1 MSHDKIKQMVTS
13 LANSLENNSKLAV
26 PVLAAKLA
34 KCSETYPHDQTIG
47 SMSRIIEKMASNNS
61 LFISRAD
68 LKSLYT
74 KLYSNNTKFAQLFET
89 ELGGD
94 ISYEPAR
101 KEYTHD
107 ESSELNTYQVGDSI
121 LSNALNTAF
130 DKTIPLKMYSQ
141 EAANKAIKSVASIL
155 DSANVSPTSL
165 SVDNGSEKFI
175 VIRANYETPKG
186 VTSLYVPVEVAAN
199 KISQASVFMGNLGP
213 QEINYTN
220 LKNYITATAGVKLKV
235 TASMVLDALTK
246 ASSESRVV
254 SDAEMALIKLNATR
268 QGKSEFFQNQ
278 VVGLKVSEASV
289 KDVTLPKSNE
299 FESFEKK
306 FNSPQGIATFQFGAE
321 TLKTARDSVARDV
334 IGFGYKNPQI
344 TVTGSD
350 EKTVFYGVS
359 LDAGKVAFTVPV
371 KIAGGKI
378 NKPNVILCQGSVSV
392 FNKENINSLYVN
404 NQTDY
409 KVAAAASP
417 SFGLTPSDLVNNIR
431 VALNE
436 GNHAK
441 AEDALN
447 VLAQSGD
454 VKAYA
459 SGFSVYMK
467 GLSYK
472 KASSPEP
479 ECTMIVKSSVSEH
492 PICGHTGLPVH
503 KVYQDQHGNCRP
515 LYRRGM
521 DETYEGASFMN
532 SKIFG

>member
-1 MSHDKIKQMVTS
+1 MKQMVTS
-13 LANSLENNSKLAV
+13 LANRIENSEKIAV
-26 PVLAAKLA
+26 PLLAAKLA
-34 KCSETYPHDQTIG
+34 KCSEAYPHDQTIG
-47 SMSRIIEKMASNNS
+47 SMSRVIEKMASNNS
-61 LFISRAD
+61 LFISKAD
-68 LKSLYT
+68 LQSLYT
-74 KLYSNNTKFAQLFET
+74 KLYSNNTKFAKLFES

-101 KEYTHD
+101 KEYARD
-107 ESSELNTYQVGDSI
+107 EATELNTYQVGDSI
-121 LSNALNTAF
+121 LANALNSVF

-141 EAANKAIKSVASIL
+141 EVANKAMNSVASVL
-155 DSANVSPTSL
+155 DSSNLNPTTL
-165 SVDNGSEKFI
+165 TVDNGSDKFI
-175 VIRANYETPKG
+175 VVRASYETPKG
-186 VTSLYVPVEVAAN
+186 VTSFYVPVEVSGN
-199 KISQASVFMGNLGP
+199 KIAEASVFMGNSGP
-213 QEINYTN
+213 QEITYAN
-220 LKNYITATAGVKLKV
+220 LKRYLTTTAGMKLKV

-246 ASSESRVV
+246 ASSENRVV

-268 QGKSEFFQNQ
+268 EGKSEFFQNQ
-278 VVGLKVSEASV
+278 VVGLKVSEASA
-289 KDVTLPKSNE
+289 KDVELPKSNE

-306 FNSPQGIATFQFGAE
+306 FNSPQGLATFQFGAE

-334 IGFGYKNPQI
+334 VGFGYKNPQI

-378 NKPNVILCQGSVSV
+378 SKPNVMLCQGSVST
-392 FNKENINSLYVN
+392 FNKDSINALYVN

-417 SFGLTPSDLVNNIR
+417 LFGLKPSDLVNSIR
-431 VALNE
+431 TALSE
-436 GNHAK
+436 GNHSK

-447 VLAQSGD
+447 VLAQAGD

-459 SGFSVYMK
+459 AGFGVYMS
-467 GLSYK
+467 GLSNK
-472 KASSPEP
+472 TASAPEP
-479 ECTMIVKSSVSEH
+479 SCAMIVKSSVSEH
-492 PICGHTGLPVH
+492 VMCGHTGLPVH

-521 DETYEGASFMN
+521 DETYECASFMN
-532 SKIFG
+532 AKILG